1 MESYK
6 IWMESY
12 RYLMNF
18 DEILKFGWN
27 PITKDKR
34 KSRFPD
40 NNGAWFPNTLI

>member
-18 DEILKFGWN
+18 DKFGWN

-40 NNGAWFPNTLI
+40 NDAQEFSAKII